1 MRKKMHPIFILFM
14 IVIIAGGAFFM
25 IQGMNLHEEAA
36 KEGEKFYALQAEYYT
51 QSKEARDAA
60 PAGSELSQKLAAIQN
75 APSELMRLELAGLG
89 KMLIG
94 IGALLL
100 GILIALVALPG
111 RVRDS
116 IGYRD

>member
-1 MRKKMHPIFILFM
+1 MLASIL
-14 IVIIAGGAFFM
+14 GSAFFVV
-25 IQGMNLHEEAA
+25 QGVNMHDEAA
-36 KEGEKFYALQAEYYT
+36 KEGEAFHALQAEYYA

-60 PAGSELSQKLAAIQN
+60 PMGSELNQKLAAIQN
-75 APSELMRLELAGLG
+75 APSELMRIELAGIG
-89 KMLIG
+89 KILIG

-111 RVRDS
+111 RVKDS